1 MIMSP
6 VNLIMFIYI
15 NVYYIEIY
23 MVEMNMDFKKFK
35 IQKKKGF

>member
-1 MIMSP
+1 MSP